1 MKRKNLTLSA
11 LFCVLMSAEGW
22 TGFHVCQADG
32 TCVLR
37 AYESCGSTCCGHLCI
52 SEAALYGGAAITLR
66 VCRAILQ
73 YSNHAQ
79 TPFIQAPFIAVH
91 ALAPFRGG
99 CLRRPILRRRAD
111 PSAF

>member
-37 AYESCGSTCCGHLCI
+37 AYESYGSTCCGHLCI

-66 VCRAILQ
+66 VCRLSGPAD
-73 YSNHAQ
+73 AD
-79 TPFIQAPFIAVH
+79 PARF
-91 ALAPFRGG
+91 
-99 CLRRPILRRRAD
+99 LRR
-111 PSAF
+111 SAA